1 MQSKGIQV
9 GKGLC
14 KPGAKFNLGLNLIL
28 PHLNGRNFHLKICSC
43 NYKWVLLIVTVVC
56 LFLSHL
62 TFWQCKA
69 SIEPYSCLGCRL
81 LPIFL
86 LCLPQGVALV
96 LMGPWQSSGHQL
108 PILNKGW
115 VSETTPPPS
124 LCDGP
129 RTCTHPFH
137 LHHPATPSCTRIQE
151 QILYSE

>member
-28 PHLNGRNFHLKICSC
+28 PHLNGRNFHPKICSC

-69 SIEPYSCLGCRL
+69 GIEPYSCLGCRL
-81 LPIFL
+81 LLIFL

-96 LMGPWQSSGHQL
+96 LMGPCRALATSCQFWTR
-108 PILNKGW
+108 